1 MNRRIEPGLLVIF
14 RYYAAVAM
22 AYFALI
28 ISLTF
33 RQEASFF
40 SPYLRWS
47 WLNLLVDAG
56 LFIYLSSNWLRKKMG
71 NIYLPAAFV
80 IAVAFPA
87 MSSLF
92 DYFLPAGS
100 ELPIIIMRS
109 WVLFP
114 VLLVPLVLI
123 AWQYRFR
130 HVIIFTVLTTLLD
143 EAMLIPGIK
152 VLNLETLSILG
163 QPLIRAF
170 SFGFVGQIVTHLI
183 DIQRAQQR
191 ILIQANMEISQH
203 TKILEQL
210 ATSRERNRLAREL
223 HDTLAHTLSGLSIS
237 LEAMKTKL
245 DPSQSEMQNALD
257 QSLHAIRDGLNDTR
271 RALKDLRSTS
281 LEDMGLKL
289 ALQNQAAAVARRS
302 GVQLQMEIADDI
314 EIPPKVQQNVF
325 RIAQEALEN
334 IVQHANAKNLALKLD
349 YDRDILNL
357 SIVDDGTGFVS
368 SALEK
373 ENRFGIK
380 GMRERAALIN
390 GSLEIEASPQKGTLV
405 KLSVGLNHDQNN
417 NL

>member
-33 RQEASFF
+33 RQESSIF

-47 WLNLLVDAG
+47 WLNLLVDTG

-71 NIYLPAAFV
+71 NYYLPSAFV
-80 IAVAFPA
+80 IAVALPS

-100 ELPIIIMRS
+100 ELPIIILRS

-114 VLLVPLVLI
+114 ILLVPLVLI

-130 HVIIFTVLTTLLD
+130 HVLLFTILTTLLD
-143 EAMLIPGIK
+143 EALLIPSVR
-152 VLNLETLSILG
+152 VLDLETLSILG

-191 ILIQANMEISQH
+191 VLIQANLEISQH

-237 LEAMKTKL
+237 LEAMKTTL
-245 DPSQSEMQNALD
+245 DPAQGELRNALD
-257 QSLHAIRDGLNDTR
+257 QSLYAIREGLNDTR

-281 LEDMGLKL
+281 LEDMGLKV
-289 ALQNQAAAVARRS
+289 ALHNQAAAAARRT
-302 GVQLQMEIADDI
+302 GVQLQLEIAEDI
-314 EIPPKVQQNVF
+314 EISPAVQQNVF

-334 IVQHANAKNLALKLD
+334 VAQHANAKNLVLKLD
-349 YDRDILNL
+349 YIQGRLDLCIQ
-357 SIVDDGTGFVS
+357 DDGDGFIPDTPR
-368 SALEK
+368 K
-373 ENRFGIK
+373 DNHFGIK
-380 GMRERAALIN
+380 GMQERAALIH
-390 GSLEIEASPQKGTLV
+390 GKLDIESTPQSGTLV
-405 KLSVGLNHDQNN
+405 KLSVEIDDDQN
-417 NL
+417 LDL